1 MATIRLPRP
10 SERAGGVFSSISNVF
25 WIACGA
31 AVILYAFFVA
41 LGAFSPGDIVGVSV
55 GVGILAVLWAIH
67 AWTTRTHK
75 VALDLC
81 WSCRDS
87 AVANVKSE

>member
-55 GVGILAVLWAIH
+55 GVGILALLWAIH
-67 AWTTRTHK
+67 AWTTQRHK
-75 VALDLC
+75 EGIDPELAKA
-81 WSCRDS
+81 R
-87 AVANVKSE
+87 ERRGF